1 MSDELRRKNLRLGR
15 VDRETRDSVRQTFG
29 DQRARPG
36 ICLGDGIK
44 I

>member
-1 MSDELRRKNLRLGR
+1 MNSDKNSLRLRR
-15 VDRETRDSVRQTFG
+15 VDRKTPDSVRQTFG
-29 DQRARPG
+29 DERARPG